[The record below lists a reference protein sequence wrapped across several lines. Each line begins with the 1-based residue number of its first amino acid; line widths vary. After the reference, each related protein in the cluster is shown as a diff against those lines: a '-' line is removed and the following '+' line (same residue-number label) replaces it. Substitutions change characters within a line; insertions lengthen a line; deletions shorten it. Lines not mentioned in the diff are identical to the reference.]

1 MIRGSCHCGAVRFV
15 LAEEPRWLTRCTC
28 SLCRRIGALWAHAD
42 AGRITLS
49 HEPDATIAYV
59 QGDKTLALHTCRTC
73 GCTTHWTSLDQTEPV
88 RMAVNCTMAEPAD
101 IRDLRVRNFDGA
113 DRWEYLDEPGDRHR
127 RPCP

>member
-1 MIRGSCHCGAVRFV
+1 MIRGSCHCGAVRFE
-15 LAEEPRWLTRCTC
+15 LAEEPRWLTRCNC

-73 GCTTHWTSLDQTEPV
+73 GCTTHWTSLDQTGPV
-88 RMAVNCTMAEPAD
+88 RMAVNCTMAEPTD
-101 IRDLRVRNFDGA
+101 IHSLRVRHFDGA
-113 DRWEYLDEPGDRHR
+113 DRWEYLD
-127 RPCP
+127 